1 MKTIKTALLIVILL
15 VTIDLSATKYAGEI
29 FQIGAGVRNF
39 ALGNCGISD
48 VNSSSLAYWNPALL
62 ALVEENRFELM
73 HAEEY
78 AGLLSYDTAAVIWGK
93 TNKFSVVL
101 TRIGIDNIPLTEL
114 ENPDEPVSGSNRP
127 YKYGSVNNSDLV
139 VYFGFARKI
148 GSYNIGFTP
157 KLAYRN
163 LAEESGVGFGADI
176 STYFYLTESTLLAVK
191 LRDFF
196 STQIL
201 WGNGTHEIV
210 NPSLDS
216 EINHSFILPVLK
228 QNSTIYLRTE
238 IFAEG
243 RDASSSVAI
252 GPISLD
258 YHLGYEVNLHQ
269 TVDLYLGYDLANITS
284 GLKIKIK
291 NWDINY
297 SFEYDNELEN
307 SHRVSVGFNL

>member
-1 MKTIKTALLIVILL
+1 MRTLKIVMIIMIIF
-15 VTIDLSATKYAGEI
+15 VAIELSATKYAGEI

-39 ALGNCGISD
+39 ALGNCGVTD

-62 ALVEENRFELM
+62 TLVDKNRFELM

-78 AGLLSYDTAAVIWGK
+78 LGLLSYDTVSAIWGK

-101 TRIGIDNIPLTEL
+101 TRIGIDDIPLTEL
-114 ENPDEPVSGSNRP
+114 ENPDEPISGSNRP
-127 YKYGSVNNSDLV
+127 YKYGSVNNSDIV
-139 VYFGFARKI
+139 VYFGFARKF
-148 GSYNIGFTP
+148 GKYNIGFTP

-163 LAEESGVGFGADI
+163 LADENGVGFGADI
-176 STYFYLTESTLLAVK
+176 STFFMLSEKTILAVK

-210 NPSLDS
+210 NPSLDT
-216 EINHSFILPVLK
+216 EFNHSFILPVLNR
-228 QNSTIYLRTE
+228 NSTAYLRTE

-243 RDASSSVAI
+243 RNTSSSVAI
-252 GPISLD
+252 GPLSLD
-258 YHLGYEVNLHQ
+258 YHLGYKVNLHSA
-269 TVDLYLGYDLANITS
+269 VDLYMGYDLTNITS
-284 GLKIKIK
+284 GLKLKIN

-307 SHRVSVGFNL
+307 SHRVSVGLNL

>member
-1 MKTIKTALLIVILL
+1 MKTLKIVMIIMILL
-15 VTIDLSATKYAGEI
+15 VAFELSATKYAGEI

-39 ALGNCGISD
+39 ALGNCGVSD
-48 VNSSSLAYWNPALL
+48 VNSSSIAYWNSALL
-62 ALVEENRFELM
+62 MLVEENRFELM

-78 AGLLSYDTAAVIWGK
+78 SGLLSYDTASAIWGK

-101 TRIGIDNIPLTEL
+101 TRIGIDDIPLTKL
-114 ENPDEPVSGSNRP
+114 EDPTDSLYFGNRP
-127 YKYGSVNNSDLV
+127 YKYSSVNNSDIV
-139 VYFGFARKI
+139 VYFGFSRKF
-148 GSYNIGFTP
+148 GKYNLGFTP

-163 LAEESGVGFGADI
+163 LADENGVGFGADI
-176 STYFYLTESTLLAVK
+176 STFFMLSKKTILAVK

-216 EINHSFILPVLK
+216 EINHSFIIPVFK
-228 QNSTIYLRTE
+228 WNSTAYLRTE

-243 RDASSSVAI
+243 RDTSSSVAL
-252 GPISLD
+252 GPLSLD
-258 YHLGYEVNLHQ
+258 YHLGYEVNLHSA
-269 TVDLYLGYDLANITS
+269 VDLYMGYDLTNITS
-284 GLKIKIK
+284 GLKLKIK

-307 SHRVSVGFNL
+307 SHRVSVGLNL

>member
-1 MKTIKTALLIVILL
+1 MKTLKIIMTIMIIFVA
-15 VTIDLSATKYAGEI
+15 IDLSATKYAGEI

-39 ALGNCGISD
+39 ALGNCGLTD
-48 VNSSSLAYWNPALL
+48 VNSTSIAYWNSALL
-62 ALVEENRFELM
+62 TLVEEDRFELM

-78 AGLLSYDTAAVIWGK
+78 LGLLSYDTAAAIWGK
-93 TNKFSVVL
+93 TNKFSVIL
-101 TRIGIDNIPLTEL
+101 TRIGVDDIPLTEL
-114 ENPDEPVSGSNRP
+114 YDPDEPISGSNRP
-127 YKYGSVNNSDLV
+127 YKYSSVNNSDIV
-139 VYFGFARKI
+139 VYFGFSRKI
-148 GSYNIGFTP
+148 GKYNFGFTP

-163 LAEESGVGFGADI
+163 LADENGVGFGADI
-176 STYFYLTESTLLAVK
+176 STFFLLSEKTMLAVK

-216 EINHSFILPVLK
+216 EVNHSFVLPVFK
-228 QNSTIYLRTE
+228 WNSTAYLRME

-243 RDASSSVAI
+243 RDTSSSVSL
-252 GPISLD
+252 GPVSLD
-258 YHLGYEVNLHQ
+258 YHLGFEVDLHSA
-269 TVDLYLGYDLANITS
+269 VDLYMGYDLTNITS
-284 GLKIKIK
+284 GLKLKIK

-307 SHRVSVGFNL
+307 SHRISVGLHL

>member
-1 MKTIKTALLIVILL
+1 MRTFKIVMIITIIFVAVE
-15 VTIDLSATKYAGEI
+15 LSATKYAGEI

-39 ALGNCGISD
+39 ALGNCGVTD
-48 VNSSSLAYWNPALL
+48 VNSSSLAYWNSALL
-62 ALVEENRFELM
+62 TFVKEDRFELM

-78 AGLLSYDTAAVIWGK
+78 SGLLSYDTAAATWGK

-101 TRIGIDNIPLTEL
+101 TRIGVDDIPLTEL
-114 ENPDEPVSGSNRP
+114 ENPDEPISGFNRP
-127 YKYGSVNNSDLV
+127 YKYGSVNNSDIV
-139 VYFGFARKI
+139 VYFGFARKF
-148 GSYNIGFTP
+148 GKYNIGFTP

-163 LAEESGVGFGADI
+163 LADENGFGFGADI
-176 STYFYLTESTLLAVK
+176 STFFVLSEKTMVAVK

-216 EINHSFILPVLK
+216 EINYSFILPVFK
-228 QNSTIYLRTE
+228 WNSTVYLRTE

-243 RDASSSVAI
+243 RDASSSVAL
-252 GPISLD
+252 GPVSLD
-258 YHLGYEVNLHQ
+258 YHLGYEVNLHSA
-269 TVDLYLGYDLANITS
+269 VDLYMGYDLTNITS
-284 GLKIKIK
+284 GLKLKIK
-291 NWDINY
+291 KWDINY

-307 SHRVSVGFNL
+307 SHRVSVGLNL

>member
-1 MKTIKTALLIVILL
+1 MRTLKIVMIIMIIF
-15 VTIDLSATKYAGEI
+15 VAIELSATKYAGEI

-39 ALGNCGISD
+39 ALGNCGVSD
-48 VNSSSLAYWNPALL
+48 INSTSLAYWNSALL
-62 ALVEENRFELM
+62 TLVNEDRFELM

-78 AGLLSYDTAAVIWGK
+78 SGRLSYDTAAAIWGK

-101 TRIGIDNIPLTEL
+101 TRIGVDDIPLTKVPNDTL
-114 ENPDEPVSGSNRP
+114 EVNYDNRP
-127 YKYGSVNNSDLV
+127 YKYGSVNNSDIV
-139 VYFGFARKI
+139 IYFGFARKF
-148 GSYNIGFTP
+148 GKYNIGFTP

-163 LAEESGVGFGADI
+163 LADENGVGFGADI
-176 STYFYLTESTLLAVK
+176 STFFMLSEKTMVAVK

-216 EINHSFILPVLK
+216 EVNHSFILPVFNW
-228 QNSTIYLRTE
+228 NSTAYLRTE
-238 IFAEG
+238 IFTEG
-243 RDASSSVAI
+243 RDTSSSIAL
-252 GPISLD
+252 GPVSLD
-258 YHLGYEVNLHQ
+258 YHLGYEVNLHSA
-269 TVDLYLGYDLANITS
+269 VDLYLGYDLTNITS
-284 GLKIKIK
+284 GLKLKIN

-307 SHRVSVGFNL
+307 SHRISVGLNL

>member
-1 MKTIKTALLIVILL
+1 MRTLKIVMIIMIIF
-15 VTIDLSATKYAGEI
+15 VAFELSATKYAGEI

-39 ALGNCGISD
+39 ALGNCGVSD
-48 VNSSSLAYWNPALL
+48 INSTSLAYWNSALL
-62 ALVEENRFELM
+62 TLVNEDRFELM

-78 AGLLSYDTAAVIWGK
+78 SGLLSYDTVAAIWGK

-101 TRIGIDNIPLTEL
+101 TRIGVDDIPLTKVPNDTL
-114 ENPDEPVSGSNRP
+114 EVNYDNRP
-127 YKYGSVNNSDLV
+127 YKYGSVNNSDIV
-139 VYFGFARKI
+139 VYFGFARKF
-148 GSYNIGFTP
+148 GKYNIGFTP

-163 LAEESGVGFGADI
+163 LADENGVGFGADI
-176 STYFYLTESTLLAVK
+176 STFFVLSAKTMVAVK

-216 EINHSFILPVLK
+216 EVNHSFILPVFNW
-228 QNSTIYLRTE
+228 NSTAYLRTE
-238 IFAEG
+238 IFTEG
-243 RDASSSVAI
+243 RDTSSSVSL
-252 GPISLD
+252 GPVSLD
-258 YHLGYEVNLHQ
+258 YHLGYEVNLHSAA
-269 TVDLYLGYDLANITS
+269 DLYLGYDLTNITS
-284 GLKIKIK
+284 GLKLKIN

-307 SHRVSVGFNL
+307 SHRISVGLNL

>member
-1 MKTIKTALLIVILL
+1 MKTLKIAIIIIILFAALE
-15 VTIDLSATKYAGEI
+15 LSATKYAGEI

-39 ALGNCGISD
+39 ALGNCGLTD
-48 VNSSSLAYWNPALL
+48 VNSSSIAYWNSALL
-62 ALVEENRFELM
+62 SKVDQTKFELM

-78 AGLLSYDTAAVIWGK
+78 SGLLSYDTAAAIWGK

-101 TRIGIDNIPLTEL
+101 TRIGIDDIPLTAL
-114 ENPDEPVSGSNRP
+114 NDPDEPISGSNRP
-127 YKYGSVNNSDLV
+127 YKYGSVNNSDIV
-139 VYFGFARKI
+139 VYFGLSRKF
-148 GSYNIGFTP
+148 GKYNIGFTP

-163 LAEESGVGFGADI
+163 LADENGFGFGADI
-176 STYFYLTESTLLAVK
+176 STFFMLSQKTILAVK

-210 NPSLDS
+210 NPSLDA
-216 EINHSFILPVLK
+216 EINHSFIIPVIRR
-228 QNSTIYLRTE
+228 NSTAYLRTE

-243 RDASSSVAI
+243 RDTSSSLAL
-252 GPISLD
+252 GPVSLD
-258 YHLGYEVNLHQ
+258 YHLGYEINLHQ
-269 TVDLYLGYDLANITS
+269 AFDLYMGYDLTNITS
-284 GLKIKIK
+284 GLILKIK

-307 SHRVSVGFNL
+307 SHRISVGFNL